1 MRIANVNMV
10 YLASVKHMSEE
21 LTLQILMS
29 VLFTCLFITWGNFF
43 IELSFE
49 FWNSTSGALEML
61 IHSLSHWGIHQSD
74 VFTQNAEGLC
84 APTRVLRLG
93 KYGSNTLV
101 LRGTEKLSFWS
112 EKKMKNRWKKITWA
126 KKITKRCRQGVL
138 GEN

>member
-10 YLASVKHMSEE
+10 YLGSVKHMSEE

-49 FWNSTSGALEML
+49 FWNSMSGALEML

-84 APTRVLRLG
+84 APTRIWVSGSMDQIRWFFGGLKSWVFEVRRKWRIVG
-93 KYGSNTLV
+93 KNH
-101 LRGTEKLSFWS
+101 LS
-112 EKKMKNRWKKITWA
+112 ERDYEE
-126 KKITKRCRQGVL
+126 V
-138 GEN
+138 

>member
-84 APTRVLRLG
+84 APKRVLHLR
-93 KYGSNTLV
+93 KYRSNTLV
-101 LRGTEKLSFWS
+101 FSGDCKAELLKWEENEDSLEKNHLS
-112 EKKMKNRWKKITWA
+112 EKDYEEM
-126 KKITKRCRQGVL
+126 
-138 GEN
+138 

>member
-29 VLFTCLFITWGNFF
+29 LLFTCLFITRGNFF

-49 FWNSTSGALEML
+49 FWNSPSGALEIL
-61 IHSLSHWGIHQSD
+61 IHSLSHWCIHQSD
-74 VFTQNAEGLC
+74 VLAQNAEGLC
-84 APTRVLRLG
+84 ALTRVLRLG

-101 LRGTEKLSFWS
+101 FQGAEKLSFWS
-112 EKKMKNRWKKITWA
+112 EKKMKNRWKKSLER
-126 KKITKRCRQGVL
+126 KRLRRSVGKAF
-138 GEN
+138 